1 MNFGLVKIANET
13 ITDSIAINGGIINAY
28 SVEQY
33 VSVLIFGTIFNRN
46 SEITLDFE
54 SATFHMIESNFTTLD
69 DYADKTL
76 SLTVVNQTEGASEDS
91 SIPAGT
97 PIV

>member
-1 MNFGLVKIANET
+1 
-13 ITDSIAINGGIINAY
+13 
-28 SVEQY
+28 
-33 VSVLIFGTIFNRN
+33 
-46 SEITLDFE
+46 
-54 SATFHMIESNFTTLD
+54 MIESNFTTLD